1 MVRGL
6 ENIPRALLECVV
18 RVHTAVCG
26 RLSTRKGCHG
36 WALFGDEQ
44 YMIDIYG
51 DDDGKEKIQY
61 IEKKKAVDE
70 WEWIR

>member
-1 MVRGL
+1 
-6 ENIPRALLECVV
+6 
-18 RVHTAVCG
+18 
-26 RLSTRKGCHG
+26 
-36 WALFGDEQ
+36 
-44 YMIDIYG
+44 MIDIYG